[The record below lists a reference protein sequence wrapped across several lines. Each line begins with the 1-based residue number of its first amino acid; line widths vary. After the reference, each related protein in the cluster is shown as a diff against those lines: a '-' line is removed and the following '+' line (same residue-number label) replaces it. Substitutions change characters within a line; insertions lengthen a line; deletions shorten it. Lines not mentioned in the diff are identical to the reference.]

1 MQLKTNNIG
10 KTFSGVN
17 VLRNVDFDLKPGE
30 VHALVGENGAGK
42 STFVKILSGVY
53 TPTEGNIFLDEKN
66 VEITSPIVAQKN
78 GVALIHQ
85 EPQSFSHLSV
95 AENIFM
101 GHMEGNNFSR
111 VKWQDIINKSREILN
126 SIGLKIDPKIIM
138 EGLSIADQQMIE
150 IAGALS
156 KNSKVLIM
164 DEPTSPLT
172 PNEVGKLFEIVN
184 KLKSNGMA
192 IIFISHR
199 LEEIRQISD
208 RVTIFRDGDLIT
220 TKNINDVSN
229 EEILKRLKLRK
240 MIFLK
245 KMIIY

>member
-53 TPTEGNIFLDEKN
+53 TPTEGNIYLDEKN
-66 VEITSPIVAQKN
+66 VEITSPIVAQRN
-78 GVALIHQ
+78 GISLIHQ

-101 GHMEGNNFSR
+101 GHMDGNNLSR
-111 VKWQDIINKSREILN
+111 VKWQEINSRSNEILE

-138 EGLSIADQQMIE
+138 DGLSIADQQMIE

-156 KNSKVLIM
+156 KNSK
-164 DEPTSPLT
+164 E
-172 PNEVGKLFEIVN
+172 
-184 KLKSNGMA
+184 
-192 IIFISHR
+192 
-199 LEEIRQISD
+199 
-208 RVTIFRDGDLIT
+208 
-220 TKNINDVSN
+220 
-229 EEILKRLKLRK
+229 
-240 MIFLK
+240 
-245 KMIIY
+245 